1 MKIYLKKIFTEAAE
15 KLSYLDDV
23 DISFD
28 IPKVEAHGDLSCN
41 AAMLLTKK
49 LKKNPRQI
57 AEEIISNLK
66 VDEEIIEKVEI
77 AGPGFIN
84 FFFSARYVAQIVNR
98 ILEKGNSFGRSEKY
112 KGKRANVEFVSAN
125 RNRTFNCWTRQGSS
139 DW

>member
-1 MKIYLKKIFTEAAE
+1 MKIYLNKIFTETAE
-15 KLSYLDDV
+15 KLSYLKDV

-66 VDEEIIEKVEI
+66 ADEEIIEKVEI

-84 FFFSARYVAQIVNR
+84 FFFSANMLRR
-98 ILEKGNSFGRSEKY
+98 
-112 KGKRANVEFVSAN
+112 
-125 RNRTFNCWTRQGSS
+125 
-139 DW
+139 